1 MVATIPDG
9 IVEQEEKLP
18 LIRRLLPVPELWRWW
33 DQQSDEAVVLDE
45 ESGSV
50 YLVDIEDG
58 AAFEAELGGRPY
70 PNRASQ
76 FSWKRY
82 GMLVAGICIGGAGA
96 FGLPF
101 CMVWSVKQGDWASW
115 V

>member
-9 IVEQEEKLP
+9 IVEQEEKPP

-45 ESGSV
+45 ESGSM

-82 GMLVAGICIGGAGA
+82 GMIVTG
-96 FGLPF
+96 
-101 CMVWSVKQGDWASW
+101 SASAAAERSACPSG
-115 V
+115 